1 MTERRL
7 VWAFLPCYLAT
18 DQEALIAAMQRLGAP
33 GLSMKVKSLL
43 HEKDASGAGGSTSAS
58 R

>member
-7 VWAFLPCYLAT
+7 VWAFLQVYLAT
-18 DQEALIAAMQRLGAP
+18 DHEEIIAAMQRQGAS
-33 GLSMKVKSLL
+33 GIAREVKSLL
-43 HEKDASGAGGSTSAS
+43 HENDASGAGGSTSAS